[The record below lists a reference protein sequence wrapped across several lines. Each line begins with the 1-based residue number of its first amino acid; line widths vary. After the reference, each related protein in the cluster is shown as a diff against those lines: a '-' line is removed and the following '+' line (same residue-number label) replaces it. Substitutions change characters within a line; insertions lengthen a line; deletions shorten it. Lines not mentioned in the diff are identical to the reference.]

1 MDIMKQNKVT
11 QNAMPLSKTIAVL
24 VSFPIIATLISLLL
38 LNRSTITDLGLDF
51 FNTFWIII
59 IGWYI
64 LQIFIIS
71 RLLIAHGWNWKDI
84 GYPFSQKKTIYF
96 ICGYLLFAISLLV
109 FIELALANST
119 VGTVKLNALPSLT
132 PKTTT
137 ARIIFIIMGLVAGLA
152 EEIVYRGFAIKT
164 LESNGV
170 NKWLAVLI
178 ATIPFIFQHGL
189 KSIDQFWWF
198 TITGI
203 AFGLL
208 FLYLKKLTFNIII
221 HWLVILSA
229 MTAIFQVIE

>member
-1 MDIMKQNKVT
+1 MIMKQPIETGKV
-11 QNAMPLSKTIAVL
+11 MPFSKTIAVL

-38 LNRSTITDLGLDF
+38 LNRTIITDLGLDF

-59 IGWYI
+59 IGWYV

-84 GYPFSQKKTIYF
+84 GYPFSSSKTTYF
-96 ICGYLLFAISLLV
+96 IGGYLLFAIGLLV
-109 FIELALANST
+109 IVELALANST
-119 VGTVKLNALPSLT
+119 VDATKLEALSSLT

-137 ARIIFIIMGLVAGLA
+137 SRIIFIVMGLVAGLA
-152 EEIVYRGFAIKT
+152 EEIVYRGFAIKA

-170 NKWLAVLI
+170 NKWLTVLI